1 MNPGKGCLPES
12 IAAAYGG
19 GGGGGGAILDFIISR
34 LDFKKG
40 RGKGGPKQEDA
51 YTFSVPPPCS
61 CECTLHNRKPVPNY
75 RTFQFSFGP
84 LQSASSV
91 AAARATSFSE

>member
-1 MNPGKGCLPES
+1 MNPGKGCLPERMLLHT
-12 IAAAYGG
+12 AAA
-19 GGGGGGAILDFIISR
+19 AAAAARLDFTR